1 MVLLKDNTSR
11 PLIVK
16 SIQEAISEVISEKFN
31 IDTLRP
37 PEVSAT
43 RVEGITKDDKKIYYT
58 QDEIDSLG
66 KFEEFEGVT
75 IVLPNPDSYIK
86 LLNLTSEEYSVEKG
100 NPLSDFFIS
109 SVITQGT
116 TIVGYLIGQYVNQ
129 MEDIKLYTVKSNE
142 IEKFLDENPILK
154 ETGFINARLGSR
166 LNKRNNETAYFLK
179 SCLNNLSFRDIPNLI
194 SKIEDTEKFF

>member
-1 MVLLKDNTSR
+1 M
-11 PLIVK
+11 K

-31 IDTLRP
+31 IDTSRSSQ
-37 PEVSAT
+37 EIAST
-43 RVEGITKDDKKIYYT
+43 SIEGITKEEKKVYYT

-86 LLNLTSEEYSVEKG
+86 LLKLTSEEYSVEKG

-109 SVITQGT
+109 SVVTQGSM
-116 TIVGYLIGQYVNQ
+116 IVGYLVGQYVNQ

-142 IEKFLDENPILK
+142 IARFLDENPILK

-166 LNKRNNETAYFLK
+166 LNKRIMKQHT
-179 SCLNNLSFRDIPNLI
+179 S
-194 SKIEDTEKFF
+194 

>member
-1 MVLLKDNTSR
+1 M
-11 PLIVK
+11 K

-31 IDTLRP
+31 IDTSLP
-37 PEVSAT
+37 SAEIAAT
-43 RVEGITKDDKKIYYT
+43 SVEDITKEEKKIYYT
-58 QDEIDSLG
+58 QEEIDSLG
-66 KFEEFEGVT
+66 RFEEFEGVT
-75 IVLPNPDSYIK
+75 IVLPNPNSYIK
-86 LLNLTSEEYSVEKG
+86 LLKLSSEDYSVEKG

-109 SVITQGT
+109 SVVTQGSA
-116 TIVGYLIGQYVNQ
+116 IVGYLIGQYVNQ

-166 LNKRNNETAYFLK
+166 LNRKNNETTYFLK
-179 SCLNNLSFRDIPNLI
+179 SCLTNLSFRDIPNLI